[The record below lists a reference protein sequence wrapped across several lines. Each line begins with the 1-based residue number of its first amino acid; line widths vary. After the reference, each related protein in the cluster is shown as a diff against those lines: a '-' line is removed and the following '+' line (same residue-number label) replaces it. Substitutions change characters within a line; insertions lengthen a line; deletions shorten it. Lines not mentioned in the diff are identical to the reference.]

1 MELTVRLSAKDMN
14 TVGVFAALEEL
25 CRCFKPEEFGSVTM
39 DPDKSKTN
47 TEPVNK
53 ETGGSTAGAQP
64 PTAPP
69 APHQQP
75 EAIPTPTAQQPPT
88 EIPIPTAPVQN
99 TAPPVVPV
107 AEPQQFTKPQIAQ
120 AAAVYAETSDTARQ
134 QVCDLIHGYGVAA
147 LGDIPQDKL
156 GEFATR
162 LRGLG
167 ARI

>member
-69 APHQQP
+69 APHLQP
-75 EAIPTPTAQQPPT
+75 EAIPTPTAQQPPI
-88 EIPIPTAPVQN
+88 EIPTPTAPVQN
-99 TAPPVVPV
+99 TAPPTVPV
-107 AEPQQFTKPQIAQ
+107 AEPQQFD
-120 AAAVYAETSDTARQ
+120 AETLSRAASATARDSEIKRQ
-134 QVCDLIHGYGVAA
+134 QIYDKIRSYGIAR
-147 LGDIPQDKL
+147 LSELPKDKY
-156 GEFATR
+156 GEFATW